1 MTTSQ
6 PRLRLLIDAA
16 FIFLVGAVFRVLLL
30 GVMAR
35 ANDVSVDGLLGKW
48 DAQYYLAIAEYGYF
62 EAPVTTDV
70 PVHHRT
76 LAFFPGFPL
85 LVRAVHQLTGLDF
98 MTAAILVNLLAGV
111 AMTAGAMTIALR
123 MGADRWGR
131 AAAGILVSAAPMS
144 ITFSMPYTE
153 ALFGALAF
161 WALVALIDRRWGWA
175 AGLILLLGGTRLTA
189 VALIAVFGL
198 LVLLRARRDWRA
210 WACLAATPWL
220 LIGHVAWASWH
231 TREAGGYFGIQAQ
244 GWHSGFDFG
253 AATVRWVWEVL
264 TAGTDAGYFLTI
276 AVMLVSVAA
285 LIAAWGRVPAVVWW
299 FAAILL
305 ATVLLS
311 DGIMHSRPRLLL
323 PAVILMLPWGLWV
336 VDRLPRWGS
345 ALAGVAWVVFGAW
358 YSAYMLAVFD
368 WAI

>member
-1 MTTSQ
+1 
-6 PRLRLLIDAA
+6 
-16 FIFLVGAVFRVLLL
+16 
-30 GVMAR
+30 
-35 ANDVSVDGLLGKW
+35 
-48 DAQYYLAIAEYGYF
+48 
-62 EAPVTTDV
+62 
-70 PVHHRT
+70 
-76 LAFFPGFPL
+76 
-85 LVRAVHQLTGLDF
+85 
-98 MTAAILVNLLAGV
+98 
-111 AMTAGAMTIALR
+111 MTAGAMTIAHR

-175 AGLILLLGGTRLTA
+175 AGLVLLLGGIRLTA

-198 LVLLRARRDWRA
+198 LVLLRARSDWRA
-210 WACLAATPWL
+210 WASLAATPWL
-220 LIGHVAWASWH
+220 LIGYVAWASWH

-253 AATVRWVWEVL
+253 AATVRWVWDVL
-264 TAGTDAGYFLTI
+264 TTGTDAGYFLTI
-276 AVMLVSVAA
+276 AVMLASVSA
-285 LIAAWGRVPAVVWW
+285 LIAARGRVPAVVWW
-299 FAAILL
+299 FAAILMS
-305 ATVLLS
+305 TVLLS

-323 PAVILMLPWGLWV
+323 PAVILMLPWGLRL

-345 ALAGVAWVVFGAW
+345 ALAGVAWVGFGAW
-358 YSAYMLAVFD
+358 YSAYLLAVFE

>member
-1 MTTSQ
+1 MTARQ

-16 FIFLVGAVFRVLLL
+16 LVFLVGAVVRVFLL
-30 GVMAR
+30 GVLAR
-35 ANDVSVDGLLGKW
+35 ANNDTASGLLGKW

-62 EAPVTTDV
+62 EAPIATDV

-85 LVRAVHQLTGLDF
+85 LVRVVHQLTGLDF
-98 MTAAILVNLLAGV
+98 MTAAILVSLLAGV
-111 AMTAGAMTIALR
+111 AMTAGAMTIAHR

-175 AGLILLLGGTRLTA
+175 AGLVLLLGGIRLTA

-198 LVLLRARRDWRA
+198 LVLLRARSDWRA
-210 WACLAATPWL
+210 WASLAATPWL
-220 LIGHVAWASWH
+220 LIGYVAWASWH

-244 GWHSGFDFG
+244 GWHSSFDFG
-253 AATVRWVWEVL
+253 AATVRWVWEVV
-264 TAGTDAGYFLTI
+264 TTGTDAGYFLTI

-285 LIAAWGRVPAVVWW
+285 LIAARERVPAVVWW
-299 FAAILL
+299 FAAILMS
-305 ATVLLS
+305 TVLLS

-323 PAVILMLPWGLWV
+323 PAVILMLPWGLRL

-345 ALAGVAWVVFGAW
+345 ALAGVAWVGFGAW
-358 YSAYMLAVFD
+358 YSAYMLAVFE

>member
-1 MTTSQ
+1 MTARQ

-16 FIFLVGAVFRVLLL
+16 LVFLVGAFVRVFLL
-30 GVMAR
+30 GVLASSN
-35 ANDVSVDGLLGKW
+35 NDTASGLLGKW

-62 EAPVTTDV
+62 GAPVATDV

-76 LAFFPGFPL
+76 LAFFPGYPL
-85 LVRAVHQLTGLDF
+85 LVRAVHQVTGLDF
-98 MTAAILVNLLAGV
+98 MMAAILVSLLAGV
-111 AMTAGAMTIALR
+111 AMTAGAMTIAHR

-175 AGLILLLGGTRLTA
+175 AGLVLLLGGIRLTA

-198 LVLLRARRDWRA
+198 LVLLRARSDWRA
-210 WACLAATPWL
+210 WASLAATPWL
-220 LIGHVAWASWH
+220 LIGYVAWASWH

-244 GWHSGFDFG
+244 GWHSSFDFG
-253 AATVRWVWEVL
+253 AATVRWVWEVV
-264 TAGTDAGYFLTI
+264 TTGTDAGYFLTI

-285 LIAAWGRVPAVVWW
+285 LIAARERVPAVVWW
-299 FAAILL
+299 FAAILMS
-305 ATVLLS
+305 TVLLS

-323 PAVILMLPWGLWV
+323 PAVILMLPWGLRL

-345 ALAGVAWVVFGAW
+345 ALAGVAWVGFGAW
-358 YSAYMLAVFD
+358 YSAYMLAVFE

>member
-1 MTTSQ
+1 MTARQ

-16 FIFLVGAVFRVLLL
+16 LVFLVGAFVRVFLL
-30 GVMAR
+30 GVLAS
-35 ANDVSVDGLLGKW
+35 ANNDTASGLLGKW

-62 EAPVTTDV
+62 EAPIATDV

-85 LVRAVHQLTGLDF
+85 LVRVVHQLTGLDF
-98 MTAAILVNLLAGV
+98 MTAAILVSLLAGV
-111 AMTAGAMTIALR
+111 AMTAGAMTIAHR

-175 AGLILLLGGTRLTA
+175 AGLVLLLGGIRLTA

-198 LVLLRARRDWRA
+198 LVLLRARSDWRA
-210 WACLAATPWL
+210 WASLAATPWL
-220 LIGHVAWASWH
+220 LIGYVAWASWH

-244 GWHSGFDFG
+244 GWHSSFDFG
-253 AATVRWVWEVL
+253 AATVRWVWEVV
-264 TAGTDAGYFLTI
+264 TTGTDAGYFLTI

-285 LIAAWGRVPAVVWW
+285 LIAARERVPAVVWW
-299 FAAILL
+299 FAAILMS
-305 ATVLLS
+305 TVLLS

-323 PAVILMLPWGLWV
+323 PAVILMLPWGLRL

-345 ALAGVAWVVFGAW
+345 ALAGVAWVGFGAW
-358 YSAYMLAVFD
+358 YSAYMLAVFE